1 MSLYV
6 EVGTERCT
14 KCELNDVLFQPIISV
29 LIVAT
34 FFSFITY
41 SLFLCYLLLAG
52 GEGPYSLC
60 RHPPLLLSF
69 FLLL

>member
-52 GEGPYSLC
+52 GERGLI
-60 RHPPLLLSF
+60 LSVDTLP
-69 FLLL
+69 FLF